1 MTVIVGADGSAE
13 LDLGDGLRYVANIFS
28 WRAQLKREMLRQT
41 TLADEYERRTG
52 GLGDWTGSFS
62 FNLQFSDDI
71 SIAQS
76 AWQILEYICT
86 KQDDELKSALKL
98 TVQRNQ
104 IANDCDI
111 FDSTIAGSIA
121 LTGVVVIGDIS
132 LDCTDPE
139 QATVAVASWEADGPL
154 TPYRSSPVS
163 S

>member
-13 LDLGDGLRYVANIFS
+13 LDLGDGLKYVANIFS

-76 AWQILEYICT
+76 AWQILLYICT
-86 KQDDELKSALKL
+86 KQDDELKAALNL

-104 IANDCDI
+104 LANDYDI
-111 FDSTIAGSIA
+111 FDSTIPGTISLA
-121 LTGVVVIGDIS
+121 GVVVIGDIS
-132 LDCTDPE
+132 LDCSDPE
-139 QATVAVASWEADGPL
+139 QPTVAVASWEADGPL